1 MVDMFLYNNITNN
14 QRRIRRWGGGQEMNK
29 KINNIVLK
37 IIAITNK
44 KRTAILDPLIEKH
57 Q

>member
-1 MVDMFLYNNITNN
+1 M
-14 QRRIRRWGGGQEMNK
+14 GGGQEMNK

-44 KRTAILDPLIEKH
+44 KRAAILDPLIEKH

>member
-1 MVDMFLYNNITNN
+1 
-14 QRRIRRWGGGQEMNK
+14 MNK

>member
-1 MVDMFLYNNITNN
+1 M
-14 QRRIRRWGGGQEMNK
+14 GGGQEMNK

-37 IIAITNK
+37 IIATITNK